1 MWCSYTEQL
10 VSDKWVASI
19 STSLFGT
26 VGVIFK
32 ITLIIQWSAIPS
44 QSTDKSI
51 CVCACRFSPEAASRR
66 GLSTAEMNAVEA
78 IHRAVEFNPHVPKVR
93 PAAPHTHA
101 THTHT
106 HTCWGHTMITC
117 CRPVKVFTCLHETWL
132 VVIEFSCGHESVSVT
147 GRARLVLDFQDQRWY
162 QYLKVSLIN

>member
-106 HTCWGHTMITC
+106 CWGHTVITC
-117 CRPVKVFTCLHETWL
+117 CRPVKVFTCLHDWL
-132 VVIEFSCGHESVSVT
+132 WLSFPT
-147 GRARLVLDFQDQRWY
+147 DMNLFRLLVEPDSYWIFKTSADISIWKFL
-162 QYLKVSLIN
+162 